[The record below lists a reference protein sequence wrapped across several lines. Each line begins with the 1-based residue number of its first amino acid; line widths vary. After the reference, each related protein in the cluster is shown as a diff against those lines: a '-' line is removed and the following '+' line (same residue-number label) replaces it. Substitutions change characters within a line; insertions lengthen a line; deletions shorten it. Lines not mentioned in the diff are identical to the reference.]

1 MKLKTKYRLHSS
13 DQRLYQI
20 RVPII
25 GLTGGIAS
33 GKSTVSRMLE
43 ARGFAVINA
52 DHLVK
57 DVYDTQEAL
66 EFITKKHADVI
77 QDGKIVFPLLREKFF
92 KDKKVKLE
100 IENFIYQRLP
110 DAFLAAY
117 RKLNSPQVVIYDV
130 PLLFEKN
137 MEAMFDVTVLVYASR
152 KIQQAR
158 LMTRDGHEEAM
169 AKTILDQQ
177 LDIEDKKLKAE
188 FVIDN
193 SRTEAELAEGIN
205 EFLHQYFE
213 NYLA

>member
-20 RVPII
+20 RVPVI

-57 DVYDTQEAL
+57 DVYATQEAL
-66 EFITKKHADVI
+66 DFISKKHSDVM
-77 QDGKIVFPLLREKFF
+77 QDGKIMFPLLREKVF

-137 MEAMFDVTVLVYASR
+137 MEPMFDVTVLVYAPR

-169 AKTILDQQ
+169 ATTILDQQ

-193 SRTEAELAEGIN
+193 SRTEVELAEGID

-213 NYLA
+213 N

>member
-1 MKLKTKYRLHSS
+1 MKLKTKNRLHSS

-20 RVPII
+20 RVPVI

-33 GKSTVSRMLE
+33 GKSTVSRMLKE
-43 ARGFAVINA
+43 RGFEIIDA
-52 DHLVK
+52 DQLVK
-57 DVYDTQEAL
+57 DVYAIPETF
-66 EFITKKHADVI
+66 EFIQKKHPEVI
-77 QDGKIVFPLLREKFF
+77 QDGKILFPLLREKVF

-137 MEAMFDVTVLVYASR
+137 MESMFDVTVLVYAPR
-152 KIQQAR
+152 KIQHAR
-158 LMTRDGHEEAM
+158 LMGRDGHQEAM
-169 AKTILDQQ
+169 ADSILNQQ
-177 LDIEDKKLKAE
+177 MDIEDKKLKAE

-193 SRTEAELAEGIN
+193 SGTETELVKGIN
-205 EFLHQYFE
+205 EFLHQYFD
-213 NYLA
+213 N